1 MSQSKD
7 SAPEFMIN
15 VYNMKKTYEKCF
27 SPKTNNSNNNNN
39 NKKIPILNNESQSI
53 KKTSKENMNGTPQ
66 LKRPEFTS
74 SFFEKTE
81 KQNQKIEKNGKKN
94 QEKNKKYVEKPNV
107 KEKNNAI
114 VKKTIKPS
122 HTKSNSSIF
131 LYPPLKIK
139 KIYSL
144 YKLYIKT
151 KYANEHRG

>member
-7 SAPEFMIN
+7 SAPEFVIN

-39 NKKIPILNNESQSI
+39 NNKNIAILNNESQSI
-53 KKTSKENMNGTPQ
+53 KKTSKENKNGTPQ
-66 LKRPEFTS
+66 LKRPEFTP
-74 SFFEKTE
+74 SFFEKNE
-81 KQNQKIEKNGKKN
+81 KQNQKIEKNEKKN

-107 KEKNNAI
+107 KEKNNGI

-131 LYPPLKIK
+131 IFP
-139 KIYSL
+139 SSFE
-144 YKLYIKT
+144 
-151 KYANEHRG
+151 N